1 MTDTTKTRRQLMA
14 HPLRDEDYAA
24 MAEDYATAPPTA
36 DEVRAVEL
44 NPAALAMGRPPA
56 GAGKGRNTPAMSIR
70 FPDTMRADI
79 HRRAQADDVPDAEII
94 RRAVNE
100 YLHRH
105 PVT

>member
-1 MTDTTKTRRQLMA
+1 MA
-14 HPLRDEDYAA
+14 YPLRDEDYAA
-24 MAEDYATAPPTA
+24 MADDYATTPPTA
-36 DEVRAVEL
+36 DEVRAVDV
-44 NPAALAMGRPPA
+44 NPTALAMGRPRA

-79 HRRAQADDVPDAEII
+79 HRHAQADNVPDADII
-94 RRAVNE
+94 RRAVDE